1 MKNELPYESTGNAI
15 KGYTESAIAKG
26 ETNDCVVRAF
36 ASCFD
41 LPYDKSHKFVKEKF
55 GRKDRNGTYGTVF
68 KMGELA
74 STRSQIN
81 YKKVKPIGTPKTIGS
96 HKIHTLEYEVIV
108 KGCKTM
114 RQMTVGTFTKQN
126 PVGTFFILVSRHAF
140 TIKDGVV
147 IGNLEDSK
155 KLKRIIKSAFEIK

>member
-1 MKNELPYESTGNAI
+1 MKNKLPYEATGTAI
-15 KGYTESAIAKG
+15 KGYIESSIAKG
-26 ETNDCVVRAF
+26 ERNDCVVRAF
-36 ASCFD
+36 ASSFEVSYDYAHRYVADEFD
-41 LPYDKSHKFVKEKF
+41 
-55 GRKDRNGTYGTVF
+55 RKPRNGTYNTVLKLI
-68 KMGELA
+68 KMGESLFKV
-74 STRSQIN
+74 N
-81 YKKVKPIGTPKTIGS
+81 GKKVKQMGTPKTIGNS
-96 HKIHTLEYEVIV
+96 KIRTLEYAVTV

-155 KLKRIIKSAFEIK
+155 KLKRIIKYAFEIK

>member
-1 MKNELPYESTGNAI
+1 
-15 KGYTESAIAKG
+15 
-26 ETNDCVVRAF
+26 
-36 ASCFD
+36 
-41 LPYDKSHKFVKEKF
+41 
-55 GRKDRNGTYGTVF
+55 
-68 KMGELA
+68 MGELA